1 MLNNKV
7 ALVTGGARGIGRAI
21 ALKLAGEG
29 ADIAILDAG
38 SLELSEQTAEEIRAL
53 GVRAFAARCDITDYY
68 QPTKNSSLDDIP
80 TLVWLRENCADYGF
94 IWRFPSDK
102 SDVTG
107 VMGESWHFR
116 YVGQDAARYIMDNHL
131 TLEEFWQQFGD
142 SASV

>member
-53 GVRAFAARCDITDYY
+53 GVPPCAA
-68 QPTKNSSLDDIP
+68 
-80 TLVWLRENCADYGF
+80 TLQTTIRSPKPLPG
-94 IWRFPSDK
+94 
-102 SDVTG
+102 
-107 VMGESWHFR
+107 
-116 YVGQDAARYIMDNHL
+116 
-131 TLEEFWQQFGD
+131 
-142 SASV
+142 